1 MEQLE
6 PGSMKP
12 AAASC
17 YKGAFAR
24 TQLRPG
30 VVARISGT
38 NWRMAKLELTV
49 RCSMLQ
55 RVETVQHRKI
65 FCNRVAR
72 QGYTITIRGWLK
84 RWGRSSGSPLA

>member
-12 AAASC
+12 AVSTAASC

-38 NWRMAKLELTV
+38 NWRMAKLEFTV
-49 RCSMLQ
+49 RCS
-55 RVETVQHRKI
+55 I
-65 FCNRVAR
+65 
-72 QGYTITIRGWLK
+72 
-84 RWGRSSGSPLA
+84 